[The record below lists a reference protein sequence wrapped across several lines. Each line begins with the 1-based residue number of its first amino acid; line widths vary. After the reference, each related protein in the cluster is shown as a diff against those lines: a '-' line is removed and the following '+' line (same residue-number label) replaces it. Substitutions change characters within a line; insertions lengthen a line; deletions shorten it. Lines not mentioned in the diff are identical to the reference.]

1 MMTKTYLW
9 ILCLGFSLS
18 SLAQQNSQEAYQF
31 SLEEAIEFAVDSSYN
46 AINARKDVLAAM
58 KQKWETTA
66 DGLPQISANVD
77 YQYSPIIQV
86 TPLPGEIAGEEP
98 GTFVPVVFQ
107 PKQNMNATA
116 QLNQLIFDGSYIV
129 ALRAAKTFLE
139 YSANFEQKTK
149 LEVRKA
155 VIDAYGNV
163 LLMEESIEILQKN
176 LSTAKANLN
185 ETEKTFENGLAEEED
200 VEQLEITVLQLEN
213 EWRNA
218 KRNHQIT
225 KETLNFVLGIPID
238 IPVTLTDELDHLA
251 DTQMMEEDLLEEEL
265 QLEAN
270 IDFKIAD
277 NLVQQRELEWQLE
290 RSKALPTLSAFANYG
305 YVSFNENFNFFSS
318 NADWFDFSVVGL
330 SLNIPIFSS
339 LKRSARSQRAQ
350 IALEQAEVEKQES
363 IEELRLETNRAK
375 SDFQFATESYIN
387 SQRNLDLAER
397 IEAKNEAKFKEGVAS
412 SFELR
417 QAQQQLYSAQN
428 EYLQAMLEVI
438 SSKAQLETI
447 LNKPLKE

>member
-1 MMTKTYLW
+1 MMTNKYFW
-9 ILCLGFSLS
+9 IVLLGFGLS
-18 SLAQQNSQEAYQF
+18 GLAQQGNQESYRF
-31 SLEEAIEFAVDSSYN
+31 SLEEAINFAVDSSYS

-77 YQYSPIIQV
+77 YQYNPIIQI

-98 GTFVPVVFQ
+98 GTFVPVQFT
-107 PKQNMNATA
+107 PRQNMNATA

-139 YSANFEQKTK
+139 YSANFEEKTK

-163 LLMEESIEILQKN
+163 LLMEESIEILEKN
-176 LSTAKANLN
+176 LASAEANLN
-185 ETEKTFENGLAEEED
+185 ETQLTFENGLAEEED

-213 EWRNA
+213 ELRNA

-225 KETLNFVLGIPID
+225 KETLNFVLGIPIT
-238 IPVTLTDELDHLA
+238 IPVELTDELSNLA
-251 DTQMMEEDLLEEEL
+251 DKEMMAEDLLEEEL

-290 RSKALPTLSAFANYG
+290 RSKALPSLSAFANYG
-305 YVSFNENFNFFSS
+305 YLSFSDNFNFFSS
-318 NADWFDFSVVGL
+318 NADWFDFSMVGL
-330 SLNIPIFSS
+330 NLNIPIFSS
-339 LKRSARSQRAQ
+339 LQRDARTKRAQ
-350 IALEQAEVEKQES
+350 IALEQAEVEMEES
-363 IEELRLETNRAK
+363 IQQLRLETNRAK

-397 IEAKNEAKFKEGVAS
+397 IEEKNEAKFKEGVAS

-438 SSKAQLETI
+438 SSKSQLETI
-447 LNKPLKE
+447 LNKPIKE